1 MTTASPGRPF
11 RRSQGAT
18 PSARGGSPPVAS
30 WRHLPPTRA
39 QKATL
44 IAAGTAAAAV
54 AGAVYAGS
62 RFVRRRLEAAP
73 DPDLELPPGVE
84 HHLLELRDGTR
95 LQVTEAGDGPTVVL
109 VHGAGLSSGVW
120 AYQFHDLADRYR
132 LVALDLR
139 AHGQSDAGSED
150 VTIAAMADD
159 LAEVIGKLDLHV
171 SVLVGHSMGGMAV
184 LRFARRHPEMLSDR
198 VSSILLISTAGGLLP
213 SAGAWNRLGPLAV
226 RAAVTFDS
234 LAKRS
239 SRIGIP
245 DSNLGH
251 GMSRVGFGVTPSSAQ
266 VAATLRM
273 LQATDQHRLVGL
285 LPELM
290 RFDERSAFT
299 DLHVPVTV
307 LVGDRDRLTPPEL
320 ARQLAAAL
328 PGARL
333 VVWPGGGHM
342 LMFERREALDWLIAT
357 MASAD

>member
-1 MTTASPGRPF
+1 MTASLPHVPP
-11 RRSQGAT
+11 RRAPAT
-18 PSARGGSPPVAS
+18 
-30 WRHLPPTRA
+30 TRA

-73 DPDLELPPGVE
+73 DPDLELPAGVDRR
-84 HHLLELRDGTR
+84 LLELRDGTR
-95 LQVTEAGDGPTVVL
+95 LQVTDAGQGPTIVL
-109 VHGAGLSSGVW
+109 VHGAGLSAGVW
-120 AYQFHDLADRYR
+120 AYQFHDLADRFR

-139 AHGQSDAGSED
+139 AHGESDAGSED

-159 LAEVIGKLDLHV
+159 LAEVIGQLDLHV

-184 LRFARRHPEMLSDR
+184 LRFARRHPEMLSEQ
-198 VSSILLISTAGGLLP
+198 VSSILLMSTAGGLLP
-213 SAGAWNRLGPLAV
+213 AAGAWNRFGPLAV

-239 SRIGIP
+239 RRIGIP

-251 GMSRVGFGVTPSSAQ
+251 GMSRVGFGVTPSTAQ

-299 DLHVPVTV
+299 DLKLPVTV
-307 LVGDRDRLTPPEL
+307 LVGDRDRLTPPDL

-357 MASAD
+357 MATSGPAAEGGARGARAGPG